1 MDDILLT
8 WAKHLYDPIIS
19 IKGEVWDYTTSL
31 ALSLFIEVLVLSQES
46 ESLCICMLEVLI
58 FLLDFGTVST
68 VWYFWL
74 SSHCNNIDSS
84 HQVNK

>member
-1 MDDILLT
+1 MDGILLT

-19 IKGEVWDYTTSL
+19 IRGEVWDHTTSL

-58 FLLDFGTVST
+58 FLFDFSIG
-68 VWYFWL
+68 FWN
-74 SSHCNNIDSS
+74 CFDSVVFLAFIS
-84 HQVNK
+84 L